1 MDNLRVIKIGAENTG
16 LEGIIAEDKNNE
28 YEGIRY
34 LWCRVFGDD
43 PEFVDFFY
51 RSFGRDIAGY
61 AICSDEGKTV
71 SAVTCFR
78 CGIFRDPEGGSADG
92 MPVYV
97 TYAVCTD
104 PEYRGHGYAAV
115 LTDYVREVVTA
126 PRGAV
131 LHEDD
136 DEFPAA
142 EGLGGISLVS
152 PAEESLIGYYAGL
165 GYMESFFVDEHI
177 VRAGEEALPEED
189 WRAAETANVEVP
201 AAADSE
207 RFAGT
212 ADNERFAANADT
224 RFWGLGPDGKADF
237 LDEEDGEAFEPEL
250 SVESVG
256 GAMYNRYREEFLAG
270 IPHVEMSSEMME
282 FLSADGEGGLLVIN
296 GGDAVCRV
304 AYAGDAG
311 DAGTGRNAGG
321 AAAGKTVMLDELL
334 VNPQLLAF
342 SEEIGEEIA
351 LQLAEYFGAESLVYR
366 TPGGGR
372 CQSMTDSGA
381 AEVAGYFGFPVE

>member
-16 LEGIIAEDKNNE
+16 SEGISAEDKNNE
-28 YEGIRY
+28 YEGIRD

-78 CGIFRDPEGGSADG
+78 CGTFRDPEGGSADG

-131 LHEDD
+131 LHEGD

-177 VRAGEEALPEED
+177 VRAGEEVLPED
-189 WRAAETANVEVP
+189 DCMAE
-201 AAADSE
+201 
-207 RFAGT
+207 GT
-212 ADNERFAANADT
+212 AENERFAVNADT

-256 GAMYNRYREEFLAG
+256 GAMYNRYREEFLSGVA
-270 IPHVEMSSEMME
+270 HVEMSSEMME

-304 AYAGDAG
+304 TYAGDAG
-311 DAGTGRNAGG
+311 DAGTGRNAGD

-381 AEVAGYFGFPVE
+381 AEVTGYFGFPIE

>member
-1 MDNLRVIKIGAENTG
+1 
-16 LEGIIAEDKNNE
+16 
-28 YEGIRY
+28 
-34 LWCRVFGDD
+34 
-43 PEFVDFFY
+43 
-51 RSFGRDIAGY
+51 
-61 AICSDEGKTV
+61 
-71 SAVTCFR
+71 
-78 CGIFRDPEGGSADG
+78 

-115 LTDYVREVVTA
+115 LTDYVRGVVTA

-131 LHEDD
+131 LHEGD

-177 VRAGEEALPEED
+177 VHAGEEVLPED
-189 WRAAETANVEVP
+189 DCMAE
-201 AAADSE
+201 
-207 RFAGT
+207 GT
-212 ADNERFAANADT
+212 AENERFAANADT

-237 LDEEDGEAFEPEL
+237 PDEEDGEAFEPEL

-270 IPHVEMSSEMME
+270 VAHVEMSSEMME
-282 FLSADGEGGLLVIN
+282 FLRADGEGGLLVIN

-311 DAGTGRNAGG
+311 DAGTGRNSGD